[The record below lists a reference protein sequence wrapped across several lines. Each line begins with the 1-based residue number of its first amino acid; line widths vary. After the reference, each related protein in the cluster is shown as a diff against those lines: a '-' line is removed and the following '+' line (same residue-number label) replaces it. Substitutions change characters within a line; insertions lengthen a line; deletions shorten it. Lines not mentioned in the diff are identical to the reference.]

1 MVARIAHVSTA
12 PVSTS
17 LDPEAPAPTGA
28 DFIDRMVALRP
39 ALRRQAAFL
48 IGRRT
53 EIGAPDDLVQDTLV
67 TALQIGHRFEDDNLA
82 GWLLAILH
90 GHVRNARRRA
100 HRRTSVPLSGP
111 YDAADGAAGVMEFPV
126 AATQEQPL
134 HLDDVMT
141 ALRTLSATDQEIIWL
156 ARIDG
161 LSQDEIAAQLGL
173 PRGTVYSRL
182 SRATARLR
190 AACEAE
196 PQPANARQPSYGR
209 AA

>member
-1 MVARIAHVSTA
+1 MSPALAPDLLNRI
-12 PVSTS
+12 
-17 LDPEAPAPTGA
+17 
-28 DFIDRMVALRP
+28 VALRP

-48 IGRRT
+48 IGHRT
-53 EIGAPDDLVQDTLV
+53 EIGSPDDLVQDTLV
-67 TALQIGHRFEDDNLA
+67 TALQNGHRFEDDNLS

-100 HRRTSVPLSGP
+100 HVRTSVPLPGP
-111 YDAADGAAGVMEFPV
+111 DDAADGDAGAAMEFPV

-141 ALRTLSATDQEIIWL
+141 VLRTLPAADQEIIWL
-156 ARIDG
+156 ARVDG
-161 LSQDEIAAQLGL
+161 LSQDEIAARLDMPL
-173 PRGTVYSRL
+173 GTVYSRL

-196 PQPANARQPSYGR
+196 PQPAPARPLSYGR